1 MLFDSPKILFLIP
14 VALAG
19 LVLFFWWASWRRRR
33 LLERFGQTETV
44 GRLLNG
50 VSGVR
55 RFMKHA
61 LLVAAVLLLLFSL
74 ARPQYGTMERPLER
88 RGVEVLIAVDCSTS
102 MLGQD
107 MKPNRLG
114 RAREQLRGLIQG
126 LEGDNVGIIAFAGV
140 PIVQC
145 PMTPDY
151 DMALNLLDSLD
162 VDSVPVQGTAIARA
176 IRKAIETFKNPGKGQ
191 KVLVLLTDGED
202 HEQDVLEAARDA
214 AKAGIVIH
222 AIGIGSPE
230 GVPIPMPQGGYK
242 EFNQAKVNT
251 RLDFQ
256 TLTQVALETGGKA
269 IKANEGGD
277 LELDLVLREIRN
289 LKQTT
294 FQNNKTVMHV
304 ERFQYF
310 LLPAILALLAEMFL
324 GDRRRGA
331 DPLNGRLGRS

>member
-1 MLFDSPKILFLIP
+1 MLFDSPKILFLMP
-14 VALAG
+14 MALIA
-19 LVLFFWWASWRRRR
+19 LLCFFGWAARRRR
-33 LLERFGQTETV
+33 RFLERFGQSTPV
-44 GRLLNG
+44 ARLLSG
-50 VSGVR
+50 ASGVR
-55 RFMKHA
+55 RFWKRV
-61 LLVAAVLLLLFSL
+61 LLVTAILLVFFSL
-74 ARPQYGTMERPLER
+74 ARPQYGTVERPLER

-176 IRKAIETFKNPGKGQ
+176 IRKAIETFKKPGKGQ

-202 HEQDVLEAARDA
+202 HEQEVLEAARDA

-222 AIGIGSPE
+222 AIGIGSPKE
-230 GVPIPMPQGGYK
+230 YRFPCPREDTRSSTSQRSIPAWI
-242 EFNQAKVNT
+242 F
-251 RLDFQ
+251 
-256 TLTQVALETGGKA
+256 
-269 IKANEGGD
+269 
-277 LELDLVLREIRN
+277 
-289 LKQTT
+289 
-294 FQNNKTVMHV
+294 
-304 ERFQYF
+304 
-310 LLPAILALLAEMFL
+310 
-324 GDRRRGA
+324 RR
-331 DPLNGRLGRS
+331 

>member
-1 MLFDSPKILFLIP
+1 MLFDSPKILFLMP
-14 VALAG
+14 MALIA
-19 LVLFFWWASWRRRR
+19 LLCFFGWAARRRR
-33 LLERFGQTETV
+33 RFLERFGQSHTV
-44 GRLLNG
+44 ARLLSG
-50 VSGVR
+50 ASGVR
-55 RFMKHA
+55 RFWKRV
-61 LLVAAVLLLLFSL
+61 LLVTAILLVFFSL
-74 ARPQYGTMERPLER
+74 ARPQYGTVERPLER

-126 LEGDNVGIIAFAGV
+126 LEGDNVGIIVFAGV

-176 IRKAIETFKNPGKGQ
+176 IRKAIETFKKPGKGQ

-202 HEQDVLEAARDA
+202 HEQEVLEAARDA

-242 EFNQAKVNT
+242 EFNQSKVNT

-294 FQNNKTVMHV
+294 FQNNMTVMHV

-310 LLPAILALLAEMFL
+310 LLPAILALMAEML
-324 GDRRRGA
+324 LSERRRGT
-331 DPLNGRLGRS
+331 DPLNNLAGR